1 MGDTTDGFMDVILR
15 DILVFIQSGS
25 VWRHVLDLIDI
36 GIVAFFLYR
45 MFLLI
50 RGTQAV
56 QLMYGVLLLALIGLI
71 ANLLDLR
78 LLSWIFR
85 NAAPAILIGVIV
97 LFQPEIRRALDQF
110 GRIGFIGRPL
120 AHYNLQIFNRMID
133 EVIRAT
139 TKLTQRFT
147 GALIV
152 FEKET
157 GLENYANTG
166 IRINGE
172 LTAEF
177 LEAIFFPNSPLH
189 DGAVIVR
196 GNQILAAGCVLPLAD
211 EGTVRERMGTRHRA
225 GLGLSIQTDAVVL
238 ILSEELG
245 QIAVAHEGKLLRN
258 LDPDRLRQ
266 VLTSL
271 LQPRSEPHRP
281 PLPVWRRYQR
291 DRVERVERVR

>member
-1 MGDTTDGFMDVILR
+1 MDVILR
-15 DILVFIQSGS
+15 DILVFLQSGS
-25 VWRHVLDLIDI
+25 GWRHFLDLIDI
-36 GIVAFFLYR
+36 SIVAFLIYR
-45 MFLLI
+45 VFLLI

-56 QLMYGVLLLALIGLI
+56 QLMFGVLLLALLGLL
-71 ANLLDLR
+71 ANLLELR

-85 NAAPAILIGVIV
+85 NAAPAILIGIIV
-97 LFQPEIRRALDQF
+97 LFQPELRRALDQF
-110 GRIGFIGRPL
+110 GRMGFIGRPL

-157 GLENYANTG
+157 GLENYANSG

-196 GNQILAAGCVLPLAD
+196 GNQILAAGCVLPLAE
-211 EGTVRERMGTRHRA
+211 EGSVRERMGTRHRA
-225 GLGLSIQTDAVVL
+225 GLGLSMQTDAVVL

-271 LQPRSEPHRP
+271 LQPRSESHGP
-281 PLPVWRRYQR
+281 PIPVWRRYQR
-291 DRVERVERVR
+291 ERIERVERVR

>member
-1 MGDTTDGFMDVILR
+1 MDVILR
-15 DILVFIQSGS
+15 DIMVFLQSGNI
-25 VWRHVLDLIDI
+25 WRHVLDLIDI
-36 GIVAFFLYR
+36 SLVAFFLYR
-45 MFLLI
+45 LFLLV

-56 QLMYGVLLLALIGLI
+56 QLMFGVLLLALIGLL
-71 ANLLDLR
+71 ANLLELR

-85 NAAPAILIGVIV
+85 NAAPAVLVGIIV

-120 AHYNLQIFNRMID
+120 SHYNLQIFNRMID

-157 GLENYANTG
+157 GLENYANSG

-196 GNQILAAGCVLPLAD
+196 GNQILAAGCVLPLAE

-225 GLGLSIQTDAVVL
+225 GLGLSMQTDAVVL

-271 LQPRSEPHRP
+271 LQPRTELHRP
-281 PLPVWRRYQR
+281 PLPVWRRPPGAS
-291 DRVERVERVR
+291 VR

>member
-1 MGDTTDGFMDVILR
+1 MDVILR

-56 QLMYGVLLLALIGLI
+56 QLMYGVLLLALIGLV

-85 NAAPAILIGVIV
+85 NAAPAILIGIIV

-225 GLGLSIQTDAVVL
+225 GLGLSMQTDAVVL

-271 LQPRSEPHRP
+271 LQPRPESHRP
-281 PLPVWRRYQR
+281 PLPVWRRYPR
-291 DRVERVERVR
+291 ERVDRVERVR

>member
-1 MGDTTDGFMDVILR
+1 VDTVIR
-15 DILVFIQSGS
+15 DLTVFLGS
-25 VWRHVLDLIDI
+25 EPWWRHLLDLVDV

-45 MFLLI
+45 MFLLV

-56 QLMYGVLLLALIGLI
+56 QLLVGILLLGLVGFT
-71 ANLLDLR
+71 ATLLNLR
-78 LLSWIFR
+78 LLSFIFR
-85 NAAPAILIGVIV
+85 NAAPAILIGIIV

-120 AHYNLQIFNRMID
+120 AHYNLQIFNRMIED
-133 EVIRAT
+133 VIRAT
-139 TKLTQRFT
+139 GKLAQRFT

-172 LTAEF
+172 VTAEF

-189 DGAVIVR
+189 DGAVIIR
-196 GNQILAAGCVLPLAD
+196 GTQILAAGCVLPLAE

-225 GLGLSIQTDAVVL
+225 GLGLSMQTDAVVV

-245 QIAVAHEGKLLRN
+245 QITVAHEGKLLRN

-271 LQPRSEPHRP
+271 LQPRSEAHP
-281 PLPVWRRYQR
+281 PRLAPPRLGWRR
-291 DRVERVERVR
+291 

>member
-1 MGDTTDGFMDVILR
+1 MDAIIR
-15 DILVFIQSGS
+15 DVTIFLGS
-25 VWRHVLDLIDI
+25 EPWWRHLLDLADV

-45 MFLLI
+45 MFLLV

-56 QLMYGVLLLALIGLI
+56 QLLVGILLLGLVGF
-71 ANLLDLR
+71 AATLLNLR
-78 LLSWIFR
+78 LLSFIFR

-120 AHYNLQIFNRMID
+120 AHYNLQIFNRMIED
-133 EVIRAT
+133 VIRAT
-139 TKLTQRFT
+139 SKLAQRFT

-172 LTAEF
+172 VTAEF

-189 DGAVIVR
+189 DGAVIIR
-196 GNQILAAGCVLPLAD
+196 GTQILAAGCVLPLAE

-225 GLGLSIQTDAVVL
+225 GLGLSMQADAVVV

-245 QIAVAHEGKLLRN
+245 QITVAHEGKLLRN

-271 LQPRSEPHRP
+271 LQPRAEVHP
-281 PLPVWRRYQR
+281 PRLAWRR
-291 DRVERVERVR
+291 

>member
-1 MGDTTDGFMDVILR
+1 MDVIIR
-15 DILVFIQSGS
+15 DIRIFLTSGNI
-25 VWRHVLDLIDI
+25 WRHVLDLVDI
-36 GIVAFFLYR
+36 ALVAFFLYR
-45 MFLLI
+45 LFLLM

-56 QLMYGVLLLALIGLI
+56 QLLVGVLLLGIIGLL
-71 ANLLDLR
+71 ANLLDLH

-85 NAAPAILIGVIV
+85 NAAPAILIGIII

-133 EVIRAT
+133 EVVRAT

-211 EGTVRERMGTRHRA
+211 EANVRERIGTRHRA
-225 GLGLSIQTDAVVL
+225 GLGLSMQTDAVVV

-245 QIAVAHEGKLLRN
+245 QITVAHEGKLLRN

-271 LQPRSEPHRP
+271 LQPRSEAHG
-281 PLPVWRRYQR
+281 PLLAWRR
-291 DRVERVERVR
+291 

>member
-1 MGDTTDGFMDVILR
+1 VDVILR
-15 DILVFIQSGS
+15 DILVFLQSGNI
-25 VWRHVLDLIDI
+25 WRHVLDLIDV
-36 GIVAFFLYR
+36 GLVAFFLYR

-56 QLMYGVLLLALIGLI
+56 QLMFGVLLLALIGLL

-85 NAAPAILIGVIV
+85 NAAPAILIGIIV

-120 AHYNLQIFNRMID
+120 AHYNLQIFNRLID

-157 GLENYANTG
+157 GLENYANSG

-196 GNQILAAGCVLPLAD
+196 GNQILAAGCVLPLAE

-225 GLGLSIQTDAVVL
+225 GLGLSMQTDAVVL

-271 LQPRSEPHRP
+271 LQPRPELHRP
-281 PLPVWRRYQR
+281 PLPVWRR
-291 DRVERVERVR
+291 

>member
-1 MGDTTDGFMDVILR
+1 VDVILR
-15 DILVFIQSGS
+15 DILVFLQSGNI
-25 VWRHVLDLIDI
+25 WRHVLDLIDI
-36 GIVAFFLYR
+36 SLVAFFLYR
-45 MFLLI
+45 LFLLV

-56 QLMYGVLLLALIGLI
+56 QLMFGVLLLALIGLL

-78 LLSWIFR
+78 VLS
-85 NAAPAILIGVIV
+85 
-97 LFQPEIRRALDQF
+97 
-110 GRIGFIGRPL
+110 
-120 AHYNLQIFNRMID
+120 HYNLQIFNRMID

-157 GLENYANTG
+157 GLENYANSG

-196 GNQILAAGCVLPLAD
+196 GNQILAAGCVLPLAE

-225 GLGLSIQTDAVVL
+225 GLGLSMQTDAVVL

-271 LQPRSEPHRP
+271 LQPRQEIHRP
-281 PLPVWRRYQR
+281 PLPVWRRPPGAS
-291 DRVERVERVR
+291 VR

>member
-1 MGDTTDGFMDVILR
+1 
-15 DILVFIQSGS
+15 
-25 VWRHVLDLIDI
+25 
-36 GIVAFFLYR
+36 
-45 MFLLI
+45 MFLLV

-56 QLMYGVLLLALIGLI
+56 QLLVGILLLGLVGF
-71 ANLLDLR
+71 AATLLNLR
-78 LLSWIFR
+78 LLSFIFR

-120 AHYNLQIFNRMID
+120 AHYNLQIFNRMIED
-133 EVIRAT
+133 VIRAT
-139 TKLTQRFT
+139 SKLAQRFT

-172 LTAEF
+172 VTAEF

-189 DGAVIVR
+189 DGAVIIR
-196 GNQILAAGCVLPLAD
+196 GTQILAAGCVLPLAE

-225 GLGLSIQTDAVVL
+225 GLGLSMQADAVVV

-245 QIAVAHEGKLLRN
+245 QITVAHEGKLLRN

-271 LQPRSEPHRP
+271 LQPRAEVHP
-281 PLPVWRRYQR
+281 PRLAWRR
-291 DRVERVERVR
+291 

>member
-1 MGDTTDGFMDVILR
+1 MDVILR
-15 DILVFIQSGS
+15 DILVFLQSGNI
-25 VWRHVLDLIDI
+25 WRHILDLIDI
-36 GIVAFFLYR
+36 GLVAFFLYR
-45 MFLLI
+45 LFLLV

-56 QLMYGVLLLALIGLI
+56 QLMFGVLLLALIGLL
-71 ANLLDLR
+71 ANLLDLH

-85 NAAPAILIGVIV
+85 NAAPAVLIGIIV

-157 GLENYANTG
+157 GLENYANSG

-196 GNQILAAGCVLPLAD
+196 GNQILAAGCVLPLAE

-225 GLGLSIQTDAVVL
+225 GLGLSMQTDAVVL

-271 LQPRSEPHRP
+271 LQPRPELHRP
-281 PLPVWRRYQR
+281 PLPVWRR
-291 DRVERVERVR
+291 

>member
-1 MGDTTDGFMDVILR
+1 VDVILR
-15 DILVFIQSGS
+15 DILVFLQSGNI
-25 VWRHVLDLIDI
+25 WRHVLDLIDVTL
-36 GIVAFFLYR
+36 VAFFLYR
-45 MFLLI
+45 LFLLV

-56 QLMYGVLLLALIGLI
+56 QLMFGVLLLALIGLL

-85 NAAPAILIGVIV
+85 NAAPAVLIGIIV

-110 GRIGFIGRPL
+110 GRIGFIGRPM

-157 GLENYANTG
+157 GLENYANSG

-172 LTAEF
+172 LTSTTA
-177 LEAIFFPNSPLH
+177 PSSS
-189 DGAVIVR
+189 V
-196 GNQILAAGCVLPLAD
+196 
-211 EGTVRERMGTRHRA
+211 GTR
-225 GLGLSIQTDAVVL
+225 S
-238 ILSEELG
+238 
-245 QIAVAHEGKLLRN
+245 
-258 LDPDRLRQ
+258 
-266 VLTSL
+266 
-271 LQPRSEPHRP
+271 
-281 PLPVWRRYQR
+281 WRRGASFLWR
-291 DRVERVERVR
+291 RKEPSGSGWERATEPGSACRCRRTRLS

>member
-1 MGDTTDGFMDVILR
+1 MDTIIRDVT
-15 DILVFIQSGS
+15 VFLASEPW
-25 VWRHVLDLIDI
+25 WRHLLDLVDVS
-36 GIVAFFLYR
+36 IVAFFLYR
-45 MFLLI
+45 MFLLV

-56 QLMYGVLLLALIGLI
+56 QLLVGVLLLGLVGF
-71 ANLLDLR
+71 AATLLNLR
-78 LLSWIFR
+78 LLSFIFR
-85 NAAPAILIGVIV
+85 NAAPAILIGIIV

-120 AHYNLQIFNRMID
+120 AHYNLQIFNRMIED
-133 EVIRAT
+133 VIRAT
-139 TKLTQRFT
+139 TKLAQRFT

-189 DGAVIVR
+189 DGAVIIR

-211 EGTVRERMGTRHRA
+211 EANVRERMGTRHRA
-225 GLGLSIQTDAVVL
+225 GLGLSMQTDAVVV

-266 VLTSL
+266 VLSSL
-271 LQPRSEPHRP
+271 LQPRPEVHP
-281 PLPVWRRYQR
+281 PRLGWRR
-291 DRVERVERVR
+291 

>member
-1 MGDTTDGFMDVILR
+1 MEQILR
-15 DILVFIQSGS
+15 DILVFLESGN
-25 VWRHVLDLIDI
+25 VWRHVLDLVDVS
-36 GIVAFFLYR
+36 IVAFLIYR
-45 MFLLI
+45 VFLLI

-56 QLMYGVLLLALIGLI
+56 QLMIGVLLLGLIGLL

-85 NAAPAILIGVIV
+85 EAAPAILIGIVV
-97 LFQPEIRRALDQF
+97 LFQPELRRALDQF
-110 GRIGFIGRPL
+110 GRMGFIGRPL
-120 AHYNLQIFNRMID
+120 THYNLQIFTRMVD

-152 FEKET
+152 FEKDT
-157 GLENYANTG
+157 GLENYANSG

-196 GNQILAAGCVLPLAD
+196 GNQILAAGCVLPLAE
-211 EGTVRERMGTRHRA
+211 EGSVRERMGTRHRA
-225 GLGLSIQTDAVVL
+225 GLGLSMQTDAVVL
-238 ILSEELG
+238 IISEELG

-271 LQPRSEPHRP
+271 LQPRGEPHRP

-291 DRVERVERVR
+291 ERIR

>member
-1 MGDTTDGFMDVILR
+1 VDAILR
-15 DILVFIQSGS
+15 DIMVFLQSGNI
-25 VWRHVLDLIDI
+25 WRHVLDLIDI
-36 GIVAFFLYR
+36 GLVAFFLYR
-45 MFLLI
+45 LFLLV

-56 QLMYGVLLLALIGLI
+56 QLMFGVLLLALIGLL

-85 NAAPAILIGVIV
+85 NAAPAVLIGIIV

-157 GLENYANTG
+157 GLENYANSG

-196 GNQILAAGCVLPLAD
+196 GNQILAAGCVLPLAE

-225 GLGLSIQTDAVVL
+225 GLGLSMQTDAVVL

-271 LQPRSEPHRP
+271 LQPRPEIHRP
-281 PLPVWRRYQR
+281 PLPVWRRPPSAS
-291 DRVERVERVR
+291 VR

>member
-1 MGDTTDGFMDVILR
+1 VDVILR
-15 DILVFIQSGS
+15 DIIVFLQSGNI
-25 VWRHVLDLIDI
+25 WRHVLDLIDI
-36 GIVAFFLYR
+36 SLVAFFLYR

-56 QLMYGVLLLALIGLI
+56 QLMYGVLLLALIGLL
-71 ANLLDLR
+71 ANVLGLR

-85 NAAPAILIGVIV
+85 NAAPAILIGIIV

-157 GLENYANTG
+157 GLENYANSG

-196 GNQILAAGCVLPLAD
+196 GNQILAAGCVLPLAE

-225 GLGLSIQTDAVVL
+225 GLGLSMQTDAVIL

-245 QIAVAHEGKLLRN
+245 QISVAHEGKLLRN

-271 LQPRSEPHRP
+271 LQPRPESHRP
-281 PLPVWRRYQR
+281 PLPVWRRE
-291 DRVERVERVR
+291 DRAR

>member
-1 MGDTTDGFMDVILR
+1 LVAEMDVILR
-15 DILVFIQSGS
+15 DILVFLQSGNI
-25 VWRHVLDLIDI
+25 WRHVLDLIDI
-36 GIVAFFLYR
+36 GLVAFFLYR

-56 QLMYGVLLLALIGLI
+56 QLMFGVLLLALIGLL

-78 LLSWIFR
+78 LLSWVFR

-157 GLENYANTG
+157 GLENYANSG

-196 GNQILAAGCVLPLAD
+196 GNQILAAGCVLPLAE
-211 EGTVRERMGTRHRA
+211 EGTARDRLCRRALECGGVYLEPDREQGLPSCNRPSDPARRPCPGWRSSGGQRHR
-225 GLGLSIQTDAVVL
+225 D
-238 ILSEELG
+238 
-245 QIAVAHEGKLLRN
+245 RN
-258 LDPDRLRQ
+258 SRRTTAALRQ
-266 VLTSL
+266 E
-271 LQPRSEPHRP
+271 RAA
-281 PLPVWRRYQR
+281 R
-291 DRVERVERVR
+291 DRQFLPRQGRPQSSTNRCAER

>member
-1 MGDTTDGFMDVILR
+1 VDVILR
-15 DILVFIQSGS
+15 DILVFLQSGNI
-25 VWRHVLDLIDI
+25 WRHVLDVIDI
-36 GIVAFFLYR
+36 GLVAFFLYR
-45 MFLLI
+45 LFLLV

-56 QLMYGVLLLALIGLI
+56 QLMFGVLLLALIGLL

-85 NAAPAILIGVIV
+85 NAAPAILVGIIV

-157 GLENYANTG
+157 GLENYANSG

-196 GNQILAAGCVLPLAD
+196 GNQILAAGCVLPLAE

-225 GLGLSIQTDAVVL
+225 GLGLSMQTDAVVL

-271 LQPRSEPHRP
+271 LQPRPELHRP
-281 PLPVWRRYQR
+281 PLPVWRRPPGASIR
-291 DRVERVERVR
+291 

>member
-1 MGDTTDGFMDVILR
+1 MDLLR
-15 DILVFIQSGS
+15 NIGVFLQSGPW
-25 VWRHVLDLIDI
+25 WRHVLDLLDI

-56 QLMYGVLLLALIGLI
+56 QLMLGVFLLGLVGLV
-71 ANLLDLR
+71 ASLLDLR
-78 LLSWIFR
+78 LLSWIFS
-85 NAAPAILIGVIV
+85 NAAPAILIGIIV

-110 GRIGFIGRPL
+110 GRIGFLGRPL
-120 AHYNLQIFNRMID
+120 AQYNLQVFNRMI
-133 EVIRAT
+133 EQVVRAT
-139 TKLTQRFT
+139 NKLALKNT

-152 FEKET
+152 FENET

-166 IRINGE
+166 IRINGD

-196 GNQILAAGCVLPLAD
+196 GNQILAAGAVLPLAD
-211 EGTVRERMGTRHRA
+211 EGSVHERMGTRHRA
-225 GLGLSIQTDAVVL
+225 ALGLSMQTDAVVL
-238 ILSEELG
+238 IVSEELG
-245 QIAVAHEGKLLRN
+245 QITVAHEGKLLRS

-266 VLTSL
+266 VLSSL
-271 LQPRSEPHRP
+271 LQPPAEAHRP
-281 PLPVWRRYQR
+281 LVAWRRYGR
-291 DRVERVERVR
+291 

>member
-1 MGDTTDGFMDVILR
+1 MLDFLR
-15 DILVFIQSGS
+15 DNLGVFLHSRT
-25 VWRHVLDLIDI
+25 WWKDFIDI
-36 GIVAFFLYR
+36 SVVGFFLYR

-56 QLMYGVLLLALIGLI
+56 QLMLGVLLLGLVGLV
-71 ANLLDLR
+71 ANLLELR

-85 NAAPAILIGVIV
+85 NAAPAILIGIIV

-110 GRIGFIGRPL
+110 GRIGFLGRPL
-120 AHYNLQIFNRMID
+120 AQYNLQIFNRMIE
-133 EVIRAT
+133 EVVRAT
-139 TKLTQRFT
+139 IKLTQQYT

-157 GLENYANTG
+157 GLENYANSG

-189 DGAVIVR
+189 DGAVIIR

-211 EGTVRERMGTRHRA
+211 EANVRERMGTRHRA
-225 GLGLSIQTDAVVL
+225 GLGLSMQADAVVV
-238 ILSEELG
+238 ILSEDRG
-245 QIAVAHEGKLLRN
+245 QITVAHEGKLVRN

-266 VLTSL
+266 VLSSL
-271 LQPRSEPHRP
+271 LQPQPALHG
-281 PLPVWRRYQR
+281 PLLAWRR
-291 DRVERVERVR
+291 

>member
-1 MGDTTDGFMDVILR
+1 MDQIIR
-15 DILVFIQSGS
+15 DVLIFLQSGDIR
-25 VWRHVLDLIDI
+25 RHLLDALDI
-36 GIVAFFLYR
+36 GLVAFFLYR

-56 QLMYGVLLLALIGLI
+56 QVMVGVLLLALVGLV
-71 ANLLDLR
+71 ANLLNLQ
-78 LLSWIFR
+78 LLSFIFR
-85 NAAPAILIGVIV
+85 NAAPAILIGIIV

-120 AHYNLQIFNRMID
+120 AHYNLQIFSRMVD
-133 EVIRAT
+133 EVIRAV
-139 TKLTQRFT
+139 TKLSQRYT

-152 FEKET
+152 FEKDT

-211 EGTVRERMGTRHRA
+211 EANVRERMGTRHRA
-225 GLGLSIQTDAVVL
+225 GLGLSMQTDAVVL
-238 ILSEELG
+238 VVSEETG
-245 QIAVAHEGKLLRN
+245 HITVAHEGKLLRN

-266 VLTSL
+266 VLSSL
-271 LQPRSEPHRP
+271 MQPRGEIHA
-281 PLPVWRRYQR
+281 PLLARRR
-291 DRVERVERVR
+291 

>member
-1 MGDTTDGFMDVILR
+1 MDVILR
-15 DILVFIQSGS
+15 DILVFLQSGTI
-25 VWRHVLDLIDI
+25 WRHVLDLIDI
-36 GIVAFFLYR
+36 SLVAFFLYR
-45 MFLLI
+45 LFLLV

-56 QLMYGVLLLALIGLI
+56 QLLFGVLLLALIGLL
-71 ANLLDLR
+71 ANLLELR

-85 NAAPAILIGVIV
+85 NAAPAILIGIIV

-120 AHYNLQIFNRMID
+120 AHYNLQVFNRMID

-157 GLENYANTG
+157 GLENYANSG

-196 GNQILAAGCVLPLAD
+196 GNQILAAGCVLPLAE

-225 GLGLSIQTDAVVL
+225 GLGLSMQTDAVVL

-271 LQPRSEPHRP
+271 LQPRPESHRP
-281 PLPVWRRYQR
+281 PLPVWRRE
-291 DRVERVERVR
+291 DRAR

>member
-1 MGDTTDGFMDVILR
+1 MDVILR
-15 DILVFIQSGS
+15 DILVFLQSGNI
-25 VWRHVLDLIDI
+25 WRHLLDLIDI
-36 GIVAFFLYR
+36 SLVAFFLYR
-45 MFLLI
+45 LFLLV

-56 QLMYGVLLLALIGLI
+56 QLMFGVLLLALIGLL

-85 NAAPAILIGVIV
+85 NAAPAILVGIIV

-120 AHYNLQIFNRMID
+120 AHYNLQIFNRMIE

-157 GLENYANTG
+157 GLENYANSG

-196 GNQILAAGCVLPLAD
+196 GNQILAAGCVLPLAE

-225 GLGLSIQTDAVVL
+225 GLGLSMQTDAVVL

-271 LQPRSEPHRP
+271 LQPRPEIHRP
-281 PLPVWRRYQR
+281 PLPVWRRE
-291 DRVERVERVR
+291 DRAR

>member
-1 MGDTTDGFMDVILR
+1 VDAILR
-15 DILVFIQSGS
+15 DILVFLQSGNI
-25 VWRHVLDLIDI
+25 WRHVLDLIDV
-36 GIVAFFLYR
+36 GLVAFFLYR

-56 QLMYGVLLLALIGLI
+56 QLMFGVLLLALIGLL

-85 NAAPAILIGVIV
+85 NAAPAILIGIIV

-157 GLENYANTG
+157 GLENYANSG

-196 GNQILAAGCVLPLAD
+196 GNQILAAGCVLPLAE

-225 GLGLSIQTDAVVL
+225 GLGLSMQTDAVVL

-271 LQPRSEPHRP
+271 LQPRPELHRP
-281 PLPVWRRYQR
+281 PLPVWRRE
-291 DRVERVERVR
+291 DRAR

>member
-1 MGDTTDGFMDVILR
+1 VDVILR
-15 DILVFIQSGS
+15 DIIVFLQSGNI
-25 VWRHVLDLIDI
+25 WRHVLDLIDI
-36 GIVAFFLYR
+36 GLVAFFLYR
-45 MFLLI
+45 LFLLV

-56 QLMYGVLLLALIGLI
+56 QLMFGVLLLALIGLL

-85 NAAPAILIGVIV
+85 NAAPAILVGIIV

-157 GLENYANTG
+157 GLENYANSG

-196 GNQILAAGCVLPLAD
+196 GNQILAAGCVLPLAE

-225 GLGLSIQTDAVVL
+225 GLGLSMQTDAVVL

-271 LQPRSEPHRP
+271 LQPRPELHRP
-281 PLPVWRRYQR
+281 PLPVWRR
-291 DRVERVERVR
+291 

>member
-1 MGDTTDGFMDVILR
+1 VDVILR
-15 DILVFIQSGS
+15 DILVFLQSGNI
-25 VWRHVLDLIDI
+25 WRHVLDLIDI
-36 GIVAFFLYR
+36 GLVAFFLYR
-45 MFLLI
+45 LFLLV

-56 QLMYGVLLLALIGLI
+56 QLMFGVLLLALVGLL

-85 NAAPAILIGVIV
+85 NAAPAVLIGIIV

-157 GLENYANTG
+157 GLENYANSG

-196 GNQILAAGCVLPLAD
+196 GNQILAAGCVLPLAE

-225 GLGLSIQTDAVVL
+225 GLGLSMQTDAVVL

-271 LQPRSEPHRP
+271 LQPRPELHRP
-281 PLPVWRRYQR
+281 PLPVWRR
-291 DRVERVERVR
+291 

>member
-1 MGDTTDGFMDVILR
+1 MDVILR
-15 DILVFIQSGS
+15 DILVFLQSGNL
-25 VWRHVLDLIDI
+25 WRHVLDLVDI
-36 GIVAFFLYR
+36 GLVAFFLYR

-56 QLMYGVLLLALIGLI
+56 QLMFGVLLLALIGLL

-85 NAAPAILIGVIV
+85 NAAPAILIGIIV

-110 GRIGFIGRPL
+110 GRMGFIGRPL

-196 GNQILAAGCVLPLAD
+196 GNQILAAGCVLPLAE
-211 EGTVRERMGTRHRA
+211 EGSVRERMGTRHRA
-225 GLGLSIQTDAVVL
+225 GLGLSMQTDAVVL

-271 LQPRSEPHRP
+271 LQPRPEIHRP
-281 PLPVWRRYQR
+281 PIPVWRRYQR
-291 DRVERVERVR
+291 ERVR

>member
-1 MGDTTDGFMDVILR
+1 VDVILR
-15 DILVFIQSGS
+15 DIMVFLQSGNI
-25 VWRHVLDLIDI
+25 WRHVLDLIDI
-36 GIVAFFLYR
+36 GLVAFFLYR
-45 MFLLI
+45 LFLLV

-56 QLMYGVLLLALIGLI
+56 QLMLGVLLLALIGLL

-85 NAAPAILIGVIV
+85 NAAPAVLIGIIV

-157 GLENYANTG
+157 GLENYANSG

-196 GNQILAAGCVLPLAD
+196 GNQILAAGCVLPLAE

-225 GLGLSIQTDAVVL
+225 GLGLSMQTDAVVL

-271 LQPRSEPHRP
+271 LQPRPELHRP
-281 PLPVWRRYQR
+281 PLPVWRR
-291 DRVERVERVR
+291 

>member
-1 MGDTTDGFMDVILR
+1 VDVILR
-15 DILVFIQSGS
+15 DIMVFLQSGNI
-25 VWRHVLDLIDI
+25 WRHVLDLIDI
-36 GIVAFFLYR
+36 SLVAFFLYR
-45 MFLLI
+45 LFLLV

-56 QLMYGVLLLALIGLI
+56 QLMFGVLLLALVGLL

-85 NAAPAILIGVIV
+85 NAAPAVLIGIIV

-120 AHYNLQIFNRMID
+120 AHYNLQIFSRMVD

-157 GLENYANTG
+157 GLENYANSG

-196 GNQILAAGCVLPLAD
+196 GNQILAAGCVLPLAE

-225 GLGLSIQTDAVVL
+225 GLGLSMQTDAVVL

-271 LQPRSEPHRP
+271 LQPRTEIRRP
-281 PLPVWRRYQR
+281 PLPVWRR
-291 DRVERVERVR
+291 

>member
-1 MGDTTDGFMDVILR
+1 MDVILR
-15 DILVFIQSGS
+15 DIMVFLQSGNI
-25 VWRHVLDLIDI
+25 WRHVLDLIDI
-36 GIVAFFLYR
+36 GLVAFFLYR
-45 MFLLI
+45 LFLLV

-56 QLMYGVLLLALIGLI
+56 QLMFGVLLLALIGLL

-85 NAAPAILIGVIV
+85 NAAPAVLIGIIV

-110 GRIGFIGRPL
+110 GRIGFIGRPM
-120 AHYNLQIFNRMID
+120 AHYNLQIFHRMID

-157 GLENYANTG
+157 GLENYANSG

-196 GNQILAAGCVLPLAD
+196 GNQILAAGCVLPLAE

-225 GLGLSIQTDAVVL
+225 GLGLSMQTDAVVL

-266 VLTSL
+266 GLTSL
-271 LQPRSEPHRP
+271 LQPRTELHRP
-281 PLPVWRRYQR
+281 PLPVWRR
-291 DRVERVERVR
+291 

>member
-1 MGDTTDGFMDVILR
+1 MDVILR
-15 DILVFIQSGS
+15 DILVFLQSGN
-25 VWRHVLDLIDI
+25 VMRHVLDLIDVL
-36 GIVAFFLYR
+36 IVAFFLYR

-56 QLMYGVLLLALIGLI
+56 QLMFGVLLLALIGLL

-85 NAAPAILIGVIV
+85 NAAPAILIGIIV

-120 AHYNLQIFNRMID
+120 AHYNLQIFTRMID

-196 GNQILAAGCVLPLAD
+196 GNQILAAGCVLPLAE
-211 EGTVRERMGTRHRA
+211 EGSVRERMGTRHRA
-225 GLGLSIQTDAVVL
+225 GLGLSMQTDAVVL

-271 LQPRSEPHRP
+271 LQPRPESHRTPRRP
-281 PLPVWRRYQR
+281 PLPVWRRYQK
-291 DRVERVERVR
+291 ERVR

>member
-1 MGDTTDGFMDVILR
+1 MLR
-15 DILVFIQSGS
+15 DILVFLTSGS
-25 VWRHVLDLIDI
+25 IWRHILDLIDI
-36 GIVAFFLYR
+36 GLVAFFLYR

-56 QLMYGVLLLALIGLI
+56 QLMVGVLLLGLVGLL

-97 LFQPEIRRALDQF
+97 MFQPEIRRALDQV

-157 GLENYANTG
+157 GLENYANSG

-196 GNQILAAGCVLPLAD
+196 GNRIIAAGCLLPLAE

-225 GLGLSIQTDAVVL
+225 GLGLSMQTDAVVL

-266 VLTSL
+266 VLGSL
-271 LQPRSEPHRP
+271 LQPRPQPHT
-281 PLPVWRRYQR
+281 PLIPWWRT
-291 DRVERVERVR
+291 

>member
-1 MGDTTDGFMDVILR
+1 MDVVLR
-15 DILVFIQSGS
+15 DIQVFLTSGS
-25 VWRHVLDLIDI
+25 VWRHILDLIDI
-36 GIVAFFLYR
+36 GLVAFFLYR

-56 QLMYGVLLLALIGLI
+56 QLMVGVLLIGLVGLLS
-71 ANLLDLR
+71 NLLDLR

-85 NAAPAILIGVIV
+85 NAAPAILIGIIV

-120 AHYNLQIFNRMID
+120 SHYSLQIFNRMID

-157 GLENYANTG
+157 GLENYANSG

-196 GNQILAAGCVLPLAD
+196 GNQILAAGCVLPLAE

-225 GLGLSIQTDAVVL
+225 GLGLSMQTDAVVL

-266 VLTSL
+266 VLGSL
-271 LQPRSEPHRP
+271 LQPRAEVHM
-281 PLPVWRRYQR
+281 PLVPWRR
-291 DRVERVERVR
+291 

>member
-1 MGDTTDGFMDVILR
+1 
-15 DILVFIQSGS
+15 
-25 VWRHVLDLIDI
+25 
-36 GIVAFFLYR
+36 VAFFLYR
-45 MFLLI
+45 LFLLV

-56 QLMYGVLLLALIGLI
+56 QLMFGVLLLALVGLL
-71 ANLLDLR
+71 ANLLDLH

-85 NAAPAILIGVIV
+85 NAAPAVLIGIIV

-110 GRIGFIGRPL
+110 GRIGFIGRPM
-120 AHYNLQIFNRMID
+120 AHYSLQIFNRMID

-157 GLENYANTG
+157 GLENYANSG

-196 GNQILAAGCVLPLAD
+196 GNQILAAGCVLPLAE

-225 GLGLSIQTDAVVL
+225 GLGLSMQTDAVVL

-271 LQPRSEPHRP
+271 LQPRPEIHRP
-281 PLPVWRRYQR
+281 PLPVWRRPPGAS
-291 DRVERVERVR
+291 VR